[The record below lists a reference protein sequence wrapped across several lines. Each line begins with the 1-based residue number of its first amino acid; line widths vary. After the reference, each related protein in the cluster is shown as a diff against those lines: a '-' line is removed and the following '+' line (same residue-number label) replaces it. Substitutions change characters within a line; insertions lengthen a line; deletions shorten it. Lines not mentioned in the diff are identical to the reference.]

1 MTRETWPW
9 RVACCSVKLCV
20 AVCVAACCITGV
32 AVCCDVAVA
41 SRVLQ
46 CGAVCDTERCSVLRL
61 QKRHWY
67 ILQIDLVLSWDCAT
81 WSGSANV
88 CVCTCVWERERE
100 RKSARERVRKY
111 VFVRVHARACVCVQI
126 DSVLSCGVC
135 HEVICKYLY
144 EYMCERERG
153 RDIEREWK

>member
-81 WSGSANV
+81 
-88 CVCTCVWERERE
+88 
-100 RKSARERVRKY
+100 
-111 VFVRVHARACVCVQI
+111 
-126 DSVLSCGVC
+126 
-135 HEVICKYLY
+135 
-144 EYMCERERG
+144 
-153 RDIEREWK
+153 

>member
-1 MTRETWPW
+1 MWPW
-9 RVACCSVKLCV
+9 RVAFCNVLLCVAVCV

-46 CGAVCDTERCSVLRL
+46 CGAVYDAECCSVLQL
-61 QKRHWY
+61 QTRHWY

-88 CVCTCVWERERE
+88 CVWTCVCVWERERE
-100 RKSARERVRKY
+100 REWERVRKY
-111 VFVRVHARACVCVQI
+111 VLVRVRVCVCVCANRLG
-126 DSVLSCGVC
+126 SFLGCVPWSASAN
-135 HEVICKYLY
+135 IC
-144 EYMCERERG
+144 MSMCVCEREA
-153 RDIEREWK
+153 ET